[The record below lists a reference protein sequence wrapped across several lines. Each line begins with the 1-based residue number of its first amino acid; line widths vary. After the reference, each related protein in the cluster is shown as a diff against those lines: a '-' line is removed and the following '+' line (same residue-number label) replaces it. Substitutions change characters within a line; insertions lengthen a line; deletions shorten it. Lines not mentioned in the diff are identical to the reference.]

1 MKINHLGI
9 AVRSAAEAGE
19 FFEKVLGYRSG
30 GEVLMER
37 EGLKIAFWEGEGNR
51 VELLEPLADKGALA
65 GFLEKRGEGLHHICY
80 EVEDVEAALERARAA
95 GLRLI
100 DEKPRPGAEGHPIAF
115 LHPASTHGILM
126 EFCEGH
132 AETP

>member
-9 AVRSAAEAGE
+9 AVRSTAEAGE
-19 FFEKVLGYRSG
+19 FFEKVLGYRKA
-30 GEVLMER
+30 GEILMER
-37 EGLKIAFWEGEGNR
+37 EGMKVAFWQGEGNR
-51 VELLEPLADKGALA
+51 VELLEPLRQEGPIA
-65 GFLEKRGEGLHHICY
+65 GFLERRGEGLHHICY
-80 EVEDVEAALERARAA
+80 EVENVEAALERARAA

-100 DEKPRPGAEGHPIAF
+100 DEKPRPGAEGHAIAF
-115 LHPASTHGILM
+115 LHPSSTHGILM